1 MTATAL
7 VLQPM
12 EWAPLQDIDD
22 VAPVG
27 AADAD
32 CLKEVYEVLQRHG
45 KVDRFGVTLLHKHF
59 AMTDDEVLLERTDR
73 ATRSLVLQPAKLDSP
88 EISRSVQT
96 SWRLTEDRGAVT
108 NTWCE
113 RRCAR
118 DIHGNHGMGGHYQ
131 T

>member
-1 MTATAL
+1 MTATSL

-22 VAPVG
+22 VAPIG

-32 CLKEVYEVLQRHG
+32 CLKEIYEVLQRHG

-59 AMTDDEVLLERTDR
+59 AMTDDEVLLERTDA
-73 ATRSLVLQPAKLDSP
+73 ATRSLVLQPAKIDSP
-88 EISRSVQT
+88 EIARSVQT
-96 SWRLTEDRGAVT
+96 SWRLMEGRGAVT

-113 RRCAR
+113 RRCVR

>member
-1 MTATAL
+1 MTATSL

-22 VAPVG
+22 VAPIG

-59 AMTDDEVLLERTDR
+59 AMRDDEVLLERTD
-73 ATRSLVLQPAKLDSP
+73 AAPRSLVLQPAKLDSP
-88 EISRSVQT
+88 RS
-96 SWRLTEDRGAVT
+96 E
-108 NTWCE
+108 E
-113 RRCAR
+113 RREGKEYVNTLTTRGCPQPYKKTT
-118 DIHGNHGMGGHYQ
+118 NH
-131 T
+131 